1 MKKDPRDVIIR
12 PMISEKS
19 TELMEDNKYTFV
31 VSGKANK
38 IEIKQALEDIF
49 DVQVQKVNT
58 ANYKGKMK
66 RLGRFPAGKKP
77 AWKKAIIT
85 LAEGSKPIELFESR

>member
-12 PMISEKS
+12 PLISEKS
-19 TELMEDNKYTFV
+19 TELIEESKYTFV

-38 IEIKQALEDIF
+38 IEIKQALEEIF
-49 DVQVQKVNT
+49 DVQVKSVNT

-66 RLGRFPAGKKP
+66 RLGRFPEGKQP

-85 LAEGSKPIELFESR
+85 LAEGSKQIELFESR